1 MAERLIATVLKTVGP
16 QGLVGS
22 NPTASAIKRLNMI
35 CLNCG
40 KEIIDKKRKNRKYC
54 CNQCQQD
61 YQWKQTK
68 KLIESEKTFQLNNY
82 NEYTARRTAKKY
94 LIEKYGHKCDICGT
108 THWLGKPILLI
119 ADHIDGDATNNS
131 INNIRLIC
139 SNCDATLDTYKAKNK
154 STRTNRK

>member
-1 MAERLIATVLKTVGP
+1 MLLKSIGP
-16 QGLVGS
+16 NGLAGS
-22 NPTASAIKRLNMI
+22 NPVPSAIKRLNMI

-40 KEIIDKKRKNRKYC
+40 KEIFDKKHKRKYC

-61 YQWKQTK
+61 YQWNQTK
-68 KLIESEKTFQLNNY
+68 QLIEQYQNYQVNNCT
-82 NEYTARRTAKKY
+82 ESTARRIAKKY
-94 LIEKYGHKCDICGT
+94 LIEKNGNKCSICGT

-119 ADHIDGDATNNS
+119 ADHINGDATNNS

-154 STRTNRK
+154 STRINRK

>member
-1 MAERLIATVLKTVGP
+1 MLLKSI
-16 QGLVGS
+16 GLNGLAGS
-22 NPTASAIKRLNMI
+22 NPVPSAIKRLNMF

-54 CNQCQQD
+54 CNQCQQY
-61 YQWKQTK
+61 YQWKQEIQI
-68 KLIESEKTFQLNNY
+68 IEQQNNFQINGI
-82 NEYTARRTAKKY
+82 NEFNARRKAKKY
-94 LIEKYGHKCDICGT
+94 LIEKYGNKCSICGT

-119 ADHIDGDATNNS
+119 ADHINGDATDNS

>member
-1 MAERLIATVLKTVGP
+1 MF
-16 QGLVGS
+16 
-22 NPTASAIKRLNMI
+22 

-40 KEIIDKKRKNRKYC
+40 KEIFDKKRK
-54 CNQCQQD
+54 
-61 YQWKQTK
+61 T
-68 KLIESEKTFQLNNY
+68 
-82 NEYTARRTAKKY
+82 KKY
-94 LIEKYGHKCDICGT
+94 LIEKYGHKCDICGN

>member
-1 MAERLIATVLKTVGP
+1 MF
-16 QGLVGS
+16 
-22 NPTASAIKRLNMI
+22 

-40 KEIIDKKRKNRKYC
+40 KEIIDRKHIERKYC
-54 CNQCQQD
+54 SNKCQKE

-68 KLIESEKTFQLNNY
+68 ILIETKNNY
-82 NEYTARRTAKKY
+82 QVNNCNECTARRIAKKY
-94 LIEKYGHKCDICGT
+94 LIEKYGNICSICGT
-108 THWLGKPILLI
+108 KEWLGNPILLI